1 VALVKGDPSRTAH
14 ALIQALGLAIPK
26 QTQVGLTKVF
36 LKQDVSNDL
45 EDRRNVALTGV
56 ILKMQTWWRMANLR
70 AAFVEQSTNAHAIQT
85 WWRMAHRRKLFVAQ
99 HHKAIMTQSWWRMI
113 LAKRILVKL
122 LEKKR
127 KEEEE
132 RRRKEEEERQ
142 RLIEKYGKEEAERRE
157 AERKAA
163 EEAAQHEEASAL
175 RAAAAGLTSEQD
187 AEEAARAE
195 AEAQAAAEADEKKK
209 KKKKKDDGLVR
220 DKRGSIMMK
229 KGMELDV
236 PINVDG
242 RVILGLGWTGGQWD
256 LDASCLMFRFK
267 QHRDDVYYYK
277 PRSKDGSVT
286 HKGGY
291 AGIIR
296 TNQQGDD
303 AEQIEVNLS
312 KVAAKTNAML
322 FVVTVFSPEGN
333 FSSVRDAYCR
343 LIDGITEQEYCR
355 YTLDQAGDETARI
368 MCKLFRQGF
377 SAWRLQAIG
386 APSEGRLYKHMISKV
401 EPFLEDEPP
410 KRRFKI
416 RIHRAK
422 LTDVKAMYK
431 GEEKGGGLSTMVEVR
446 FDTETKS
453 SKLIKHS
460 NNPQYKT
467 AREIAGHGKIIEVN
481 VLNRVRFGR
490 QAASTGAFMKAAH
503 LGYVL
508 VRTELHD
515 SLINSA
521 THDELTHSCT
531 CFSPPHCDNST
542 VPPRSP
548 FLWATTSSMSRS
560 SGSSSSN
567 ATRLRAVVRP

>member
-1 VALVKGDPSRTAH
+1 LVKGDPSKTAH

-26 QTQVGLTKVF
+26 QTQVGVTKVF

-56 ILKMQTWWRMANLR
+56 IIKMQTWWRMANLR

-85 WWRMAHRRKLFVAQ
+85 WWRMAHLRSRFVKQ
-99 HHKAIMTQSWWRMI
+99 HHKAIMAQSWWRMI
-113 LAKRILVKL
+113 QARRILAKL

-132 RRRKEEEERQ
+132 RRIAEEKERQ
-142 RLIEKYGKEEAERRE
+142 RMIEKFGKEEAERLE
-157 AERKAA
+157 AEKKAKEDEAKAA
-163 EEAAQHEEASAL
+163 EADSI
-175 RAAAAGLTSEQD
+175 RAAAGAITSESDAAD
-187 AEEAARAE
+187 AEAT
-195 AEAQAAAEADEKKK
+195 AAAEAEKKALEEAEAAKAEKK
-209 KKKKKDDGLVR
+209 KKKKKDDGLTR

-312 KVAAKTNAML
+312 KVAPKTNAML

-343 LIDGITEQEYCR
+343 LIDGVTEQEYCR
-355 YTLDQAGDETARI
+355 YTLDKAGDETARI

-453 SKLIKHS
+453 SKLIKHC

-481 VLNRVRFGR
+481 ILNRVRFGR
-490 QAASTGAFMKAAH
+490 NAAATGTFMKAAH

-508 VRTELHD
+508 VCVNPINLNNTTTTEQHNPRTQPNNITKQTYCL
-515 SLINSA
+515 
-521 THDELTHSCT
+521 
-531 CFSPPHCDNST
+531 
-542 VPPRSP
+542 
-548 FLWATTSSMSRS
+548 
-560 SGSSSSN
+560 
-567 ATRLRAVVRP
+567 LRMRVCV

>member
-1 VALVKGDPSRTAH
+1 LVKGDPSKTAH

-26 QTQVGLTKVF
+26 QTQVGVTKVF

-56 ILKMQTWWRMANLR
+56 IIKMQTWWRMANLR

-85 WWRMAHRRKLFVAQ
+85 WWRMAHLRSRFVKQ
-99 HHKAIMTQSWWRMI
+99 HHKAIMAQSWWRMI
-113 LAKRILVKL
+113 QARRILAKL

-132 RRRKEEEERQ
+132 RRIAEEKERQ
-142 RLIEKYGKEEAERRE
+142 RMIEKFGKEEAERLE
-157 AERKAA
+157 AEKKAKEDEAKAA
-163 EEAAQHEEASAL
+163 EADSI
-175 RAAAAGLTSEQD
+175 RAAAGAITSESDAAD
-187 AEEAARAE
+187 AEAT
-195 AEAQAAAEADEKKK
+195 AAAEAEKKALEEAEAAKAEKK
-209 KKKKKDDGLVR
+209 KKKKKDDGLTR

-312 KVAAKTNAML
+312 KVAPKTNAML

-343 LIDGITEQEYCR
+343 LIDGVTEQEYCR
-355 YTLDQAGDETARI
+355 YTLDKAGDETARI

-453 SKLIKHS
+453 SKLIKHC

-481 VLNRVRFGR
+481 ILNRVRFGR
-490 QAASTGAFMKAAH
+490 NAAATGTFMKAAH

-508 VRTELHD
+508 VCVNPINLNNTTTTEQHNPRTQPK
-515 SLINSA
+515 N
-521 THDELTHSCT
+521 
-531 CFSPPHCDNST
+531 
-542 VPPRSP
+542 
-548 FLWATTSSMSRS
+548 TTKQHYQT
-560 SGSSSSN
+560 N
-567 ATRLRAVVRP
+567 VLFVAYACVYD

>member
-1 VALVKGDPSRTAH
+1 VSLVKGDPSKTAH

-26 QTQVGLTKVF
+26 QTQVGVTKVF

-56 ILKMQTWWRMANLR
+56 IIKMQTWWRMANLR

-85 WWRMAHRRKLFVAQ
+85 WWRMAHLRSRFVKQ
-99 HHKAIMTQSWWRMI
+99 HHKAIMAQSWWRMI
-113 LAKRILVKL
+113 QARRILAKL

-132 RRRKEEEERQ
+132 RRIAEEKERQ
-142 RLIEKYGKEEAERRE
+142 RMIEKFGKEEAERLE
-157 AERKAA
+157 AEKKAKEDEAKAA
-163 EEAAQHEEASAL
+163 EADSI
-175 RAAAAGLTSEQD
+175 RAAAGAITSESDAAD
-187 AEEAARAE
+187 AEAT
-195 AEAQAAAEADEKKK
+195 AAAEAEKKALEEAEAAKAEKK
-209 KKKKKDDGLVR
+209 KKKKKDDGLTR

-312 KVAAKTNAML
+312 KVAPKTNAML

-343 LIDGITEQEYCR
+343 LIDGVTEQEYCR
-355 YTLDQAGDETARI
+355 YTLDKAGDETARI

-453 SKLIKHS
+453 SKLIKHC

-481 VLNRVRFGR
+481 ILNRVRFGR
-490 QAASTGAFMKAAH
+490 NAAATGTFMKAAH

-508 VRTELHD
+508 VCVNPINLNNTTTTEQHNPRTQPK
-515 SLINSA
+515 N
-521 THDELTHSCT
+521 
-531 CFSPPHCDNST
+531 
-542 VPPRSP
+542 
-548 FLWATTSSMSRS
+548 TTKQHYQT
-560 SGSSSSN
+560 N
-567 ATRLRAVVRP
+567 VLFVAYACVYD